1 MILQRILE
9 DIQRDLHLRQQS
21 VPIGSLWEELPG
33 VPPAR
38 DFATALR
45 GTGVRVIAE
54 IKRASPSRG
63 ALNMGLEPAEL
74 ALTYVQAGAAAIS
87 VLTEPHY
94 FRGSLEDLQ
103 RVRSALDGAGVSV
116 PLLRKDF
123 IIDPYQLL
131 EARLAGADAVLLIA
145 GALADEAL
153 RRLYHQALELGL
165 TPLVEVHDQGE
176 LNRVLTLRPMV
187 IGINNRDLR
196 TFQVDLETTFRLR
209 PAVPEGV
216 IVVSESGIRSPAD
229 VRRLAEIGVQAVL
242 VGETLVTA
250 SDPKASLQELV
261 EAGRWSG

>member
-116 PLLRKDF
+116 PLLRKDC
-123 IIDPYQLL
+123 I
-131 EARLAGADAVLLIA
+131 
-145 GALADEAL
+145 
-153 RRLYHQALELGL
+153 
-165 TPLVEVHDQGE
+165 
-176 LNRVLTLRPMV
+176 
-187 IGINNRDLR
+187 
-196 TFQVDLETTFRLR
+196 
-209 PAVPEGV
+209 
-216 IVVSESGIRSPAD
+216 
-229 VRRLAEIGVQAVL
+229 
-242 VGETLVTA
+242 
-250 SDPKASLQELV
+250 
-261 EAGRWSG
+261 